1 MGRKAIKKWDLG
13 RGSGWSGDFFLVC
26 LVASLVEVSWE
37 FCGDACR
44 RFVVLIPGDKIPLL
58 SRFMLSEYGF
68 ARI

>member
-1 MGRKAIKKWDLG
+1 M
-13 RGSGWSGDFFLVC
+13 
-26 LVASLVEVSWE
+26 EVSWE